1 MSEVTQVT
9 LDQFGRVQIPEEIR
23 IRLGMASGMQLAIE
37 ALTDEEIRLRPVR
50 ETPRL
55 IDKGG
60 ILVVRSTPV
69 EALTKALDDVARQ
82 EREDRVADLM
92 RRIDV

>member
-9 LDQFGRVQIPEEIR
+9 LDQFGRVQTPEEIR

>member
-23 IRLGMASGMQLAIE
+23 IRLGMASDMQLAIE

-92 RRIDV
+92 RGIDV

>member
-1 MSEVTQVT
+1 MSEATQVT

-50 ETPRL
+50 TPPLL

-60 ILVVRSTPV
+60 ILVVRSTPM
-69 EALTKALDDVARQ
+69 APLPNAADVVRQ
-82 EREDRVADLM
+82 EREDRVADLI
-92 RRIDV
+92 RGIGL